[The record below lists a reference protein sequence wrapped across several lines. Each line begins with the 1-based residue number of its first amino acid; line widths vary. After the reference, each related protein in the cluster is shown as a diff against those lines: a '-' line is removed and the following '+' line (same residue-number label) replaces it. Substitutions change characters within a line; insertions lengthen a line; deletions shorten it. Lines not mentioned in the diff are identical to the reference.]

1 MHSELNEPVKEKATA
16 GQSALQSDQSKSSRA
31 GDIQWKIAALFTPC
45 CLTRAKTVKNTVC
58 LNVEL
63 TAEQWK
69 SKWEKEKEKN
79 KTLKNTVTW
88 LETELNRW
96 RNGEEYT
103 VQ

>member
-1 MHSELNEPVKEKATA
+1 MNS
-16 GQSALQSDQSKSSRA
+16 SKRQISS
-31 GDIQWKIAALFTPC
+31 PS
-45 CLTRAKTVKNTVC
+45 CLDRAKTVKNNVC

-96 RNGEEYT
+96 RSGKNCT
-103 VQ
+103 VWSTRVDFMGVHIAMCREICAGKFVFTDIRNVF

>member
-1 MHSELNEPVKEKATA
+1 MKPVNAWLEYSEKFAPSV
-16 GQSALQSDQSKSSRA
+16 S
-31 GDIQWKIAALFTPC
+31 PH
-45 CLTRAKTVKNTVC
+45 CLIRAKTVKNTVC

-96 RNGEEYT
+96 RSGEDYT
-103 VQ
+103 V